1 MAKRKTRPPLTKKRQ
16 AWAEERGGHTFK
28 GSALQYPAAPME
40 RYRRELQKM
49 VAEMT
54 KAYRRELES
63 VFKQYGPADT
73 AMDASLP
80 AQARIILAALQRR
93 FAKLFRDRAPVI
105 ADNILNQVDKASATS
120 LHQSLKE
127 LSGGLSLK
135 TKTMPPS
142 LAEAMKAA
150 VYENVSL
157 IKSIP
162 QQYHTQIEGD
172 VMRSMQP
179 GANGLQ
185 DVYESL
191 RKYEGVTDRR
201 AKTIAYDQVRK
212 ATAALNSE
220 RAKAAGI
227 KKFEWVHSGGGA
239 EPRKLHL
246 ELSGQI
252 FSYDKLPVIDERTGE
267 RGLPGQ
273 LINCRCVAR
282 PIVDFG
288 EEE

>member
-1 MAKRKTRPPLTKKRQ
+1 MARRKTRPPLTKKRQ
-16 AWAEERGGHTFK
+16 QWAEERGGHTFK
-28 GSALQYPAAPME
+28 GTVLSYPAAPME
-40 RYRRELQKM
+40 RYRRELQRL
-49 VAEMT
+49 VEEMT

-63 VFKQYGPADT
+63 VFKQYGPAET

-80 AQARIILAALQRR
+80 AQARIALAALQRR
-93 FAKLFRDRAPVI
+93 FAALFRKRAPTIV
-105 ADNILNQVDKASATS
+105 DRMLGQVDKASSSS
-120 LHQSLKE
+120 LNQSLKE
-127 LSGGLSLK
+127 LSGGLTLK
-135 TKTMPPS
+135 TKTMPPA

-150 VYENVSL
+150 TYENVSL

-162 QQYHTQIEGD
+162 QQFHTQIEGD

-201 AKTIAYDQVRK
+201 ARTIAHDQVRK
-212 ATAALNSE
+212 ATTALNAE
-220 RAKAAGI
+220 RAKAAGVR
-227 KKFEWVHSGGGA
+227 KFEWVHSGGGA

-246 ELSGQI
+246 RLDGQI
-252 FSYDKLPVIDERTGE
+252 FSYDDLPVIDERTGE

-273 LINCRCVAR
+273 LINCRCTAR

-288 EEE
+288 PDE